1 MSGFVFGENRFRPVG
16 SSYAYD
22 PVNKIICSY
31 ARDQRDIFKGYIGV
45 LDKRSQIKFDQ
56 LLKKK

>member
-1 MSGFVFGENRFRPVG
+1 MFGENRFKPVG

-31 ARDQRDIFKGYIGV
+31 SRDQKDIFIGYIGV
-45 LDKRSQIKFDQ
+45 LDKKSQIKFDQ